1 LAKSEFGKKL
11 LLGSKLEIIGYKAS
25 RRLPIIMSI
34 PTPMPRIVGQLV
46 PDSGRVG
53 AVGVGVGTG
62 VAVWLGVGVGVAVPQ
77 TQSVS
82 DGHEAFLQKP
92 LLQKSPLPQL

>member
-1 LAKSEFGKKL
+1 
-11 LLGSKLEIIGYKAS
+11 
-25 RRLPIIMSI
+25 MSI
-34 PTPMPRIVGQLV
+34 PTPMPRIVGQPV

-53 AVGVGVGTG
+53 AVGVGVGTC
-62 VAVWLGVGVGVAVPQ
+62 VAVRPGVGVGVGVAVPQ
-77 TQSVS
+77 IQSAS